1 MGNIN
6 NIVNDS
12 ILTANMPTYK
22 KLQTI
27 FYVTEFNNARK
38 HILLILIDSNF
49 VIYGNIKLFFEKDIK
64 YGYIHDLYISNSIRN
79 NKYATYLIQLAENII
94 YDLGYVGIFINVE
107 KDTWLNNWYKKI
119 GYVLNNEDNNILIYV
134 KKFK

>member
-6 NIVNDS
+6 NVVNKC
-12 ILTANMPTYK
+12 ILNANMPTYK

-27 FYVTEFNNARK
+27 FYVTEFDNERK
-38 HILLILIDSNF
+38 HISLILIDSNF

-64 YGYIHDLYISNSIRN
+64 YGYIHDLYISDSIRN
-79 NKYATYLIQLAENII
+79 NNYATYLIQLAENII

-107 KDTWLNNWYKKI
+107 KDTWMNNWYKKI
-119 GYVLNNEDNNILIYV
+119 GYVLTNEDNNILIYV